1 MKLGLERFLASEYE
15 PFQNKRVGLVTNL
28 TGVNQDLVPT
38 IDLFAKHSGINLA
51 ALYAP
56 EHGIRGDVKEGE
68 KVDSSQDPQTGL
80 PVYSL
85 YGKSKKPSV
94 EMLSD
99 VDVIVFDLQD
109 LGSRYYTFIYTMAYM
124 MEACQQ
130 YKKHFIVLDR
140 PNPIGGEKVE
150 GNLVEEDV
158 RSFVGLLPI
167 PNRHGLTVGEL
178 AILFKHEYG
187 YDCELTVIEMENWKR
202 SCYFDETELFW
213 VPPSPNAPT
222 LDMAILYPGTCLLEG
237 TNVSEGR
244 GTTKPFEYV
253 GAPFID
259 GYQLA
264 KEFNSLGLAGVIAR
278 PTSFVPTYQKFEG
291 QVCSGIQLHV
301 TSREDFHS
309 FEAGVRLLEIINK
322 LYPNDFQFV
331 QHPNGRYMFD
341 LLVGTKSMQAQI
353 LSGETDT
360 FLAQCQEQSVLFK
373 EQTAKYRLYR

>member
-1 MKLGLERFLASEYE
+1 MKIGLERFLTSEYE

-187 YDCELTVIEMENWKR
+187 YDCELTVIEMENWER

-264 KEFNSLGLAGVIAR
+264 NEFNSLGLAGVLAR
-278 PTSFVPTYQKFEG
+278 PTSFVPTYQKFKD

-301 TSREDFHS
+301 TSRADFHS
-309 FEAGVRLLEIINK
+309 FEAGVKLLETINK
-322 LYPNDFQFV
+322 LYPNDFHFV

-341 LLVGTKSMQAQI
+341 LLVGTKSMQAPI
-353 LSGETDT
+353 LSGATDT

-373 EQTAKYRLYR
+373 EQTDKYRLYP